1 MQPPSWLGVAGGVQV
16 TRPVAGDGTFVSA
29 EIDLV
34 LKSESDLPNLA
45 PAVDTFADANTLSAR
60 SKMALNLVLEE
71 LVTNVFMHGAGPEGA
86 TVTVKAATVDARVE
100 GEVRDD
106 GRPFDPLSRET
117 PEIDL
122 ALEDREIGGLG
133 IHMVR
138 TMASELRYARQGGEN
153 VMRFALELEEDR
165 SE

>member
-1 MQPPSWLGVAGGVQV
+1 MSV
-16 TRPVAGDGTFVSA
+16 
-29 EIDLV
+29 EIALV
-34 LKSESDLPNLA
+34 LRSEDDLSSLA
-45 PAVDTFADANTLSAR
+45 PAVDAFGEAHDLSPR
-60 SKMALNLVLEE
+60 TQMALNLVLEE

-86 TVTVKAATVDARVE
+86 TVHVHAASDGERVR
-100 GEVRDD
+100 GEIRDD

-138 TMASELRYARQGGEN
+138 SMASDLSYAREGNQN
-153 VMRFALELEEDR
+153 VMRFALEIR
-165 SE
+165 RA